1 MAMAELTLSRADGI
15 KRLATLKSN
24 GLLQTAESD
33 RGIPYLKSSLDS
45 RPIKIY
51 DPNKIINNGEN
62 VIFIKP
68 QK

>member
-1 MAMAELTLSRADGI
+1 MAMAELKLLRTGDMR
-15 KRLATLKSN
+15 RLATLKSN
-24 GLLQTAESD
+24 GFLQTAELD